1 VVARTRPTT
10 LVSIILPIYNA
21 GKYLGECLDS
31 IVAQSFKEWELIAV
45 DDHSSDDSIKIVHS
59 FSRSD
64 ERIKIFSN
72 PGQGIV
78 DALNYGIEHSQGT
91 FIARIDADDIMI
103 ENRLSRQLGHLR
115 ENPQI
120 GMVASLVHH
129 FPPASEKR
137 NGYSLYVDWTNRLL
151 THEDHFFNRFVES
164 PVAHPSVMF
173 RRELI
178 HLYGSYKNGPFP
190 EDYELWLRWMEEGV
204 KIEKTPEV
212 LLHWR
217 DHPNRLSRTSKNY
230 SYFAFQQTKAKY
242 LKRYLDHLTWLNGRK
257 LLCWGAGRLAR
268 KFYSLWKEYEVSIS
282 AFIEVDPKK
291 IGGQV
296 GGIPIISH
304 LDIPNN
310 EQCFVLILT
319 GTRNARTQI
328 RQFLEQRGHRLG
340 DDFIP
345 LA

>member
-1 VVARTRPTT
+1 MGRTSSTP
-10 LVSIILPIYNA
+10 LVSIILPFYNA
-21 GKYLGECLDS
+21 EKYLGECLNS
-31 IVAQSFKEWELIAV
+31 IIAQTYKGWELIAI
-45 DDHSSDDSIKIVHS
+45 DDHSSDDSINIVRS

-78 DALNYGIEHSQGT
+78 DALNYGIEHSQGLL
-91 FIARIDADDIMI
+91 IARIDADDIMTKQRI
-103 ENRLSRQLGHLR
+103 SRQVGHLR
-115 ENPQI
+115 ENPHL

-151 THEDHFFNRFVES
+151 THEDHFFYRFVES

-178 HLYGSYKNGPFP
+178 HHYGSYKNGPFP

-217 DHPNRLSRTSKNY
+217 DHPNRLSRTSKHY
-230 SYFAFQQTKAKY
+230 SHFAFQQTKAKY
-242 LKRYLDHLTWLNGRK
+242 LKRYLDHLIRFDGRK
-257 LLCWGAGRLAR
+257 LFCWGAGRVAR

-319 GTRNARTQI
+319 GARNARTQI

>member
-1 VVARTRPTT
+1 VGRTSSTP
-10 LVSIILPIYNA
+10 LVSIILPFYNA
-21 GKYLGECLDS
+21 EKYLGECLNS
-31 IVAQSFKEWELIAV
+31 IIAQTYKGWELIAI
-45 DDHSSDDSIKIVHS
+45 DDHSSDGSISIVRS
-59 FSRSD
+59 LSRSD
-64 ERIKIFSN
+64 ERIKIVSN
-72 PGQGIV
+72 PGKGIV
-78 DALNYGIEHSQGT
+78 DALNHGMEHSQGV
-91 FIARIDADDIMI
+91 FIARIDADDIMA
-103 ENRLSRQLGHLR
+103 ENRLSRQVGHLH

-129 FPPASEKR
+129 FPPALEKR
-137 NGYSLYVDWTNRLL
+137 KGYSLYVDWTNRLL
-151 THEDHFFNRFVES
+151 THEDHFFNRFADS

-178 HLYGSYKNGPFP
+178 HLHGSYKNGLFP

-204 KIEKTPEV
+204 KIEKVPEV

-217 DHPNRLSRTSKNY
+217 DHPNRLSRTSKSY
-230 SYFAFQQTKAKY
+230 SCLAFQQTKAKY
-242 LKRYLDHLTWLNGRK
+242 LKRYLDYLTRFDGRK
-257 LLCWGAGRLAR
+257 LLCWGAGRVAR

-282 AFIEVDPKK
+282 AFIEVDQKK

-296 GGIPIISH
+296 GAIPIISH
-304 LDIPNN
+304 FDIPKK

-319 GTRNARTQI
+319 GARNARSQITQY
-328 RQFLEQRGHRLG
+328 LEQKGHRQG

>member
-1 VVARTRPTT
+1 VGKTRTTP
-10 LVSIILPIYNA
+10 LVSIVLPFYNA

-31 IVAQSFKEWELIAV
+31 IIAQTYKRWELIAV
-45 DDHSSDDSIKIVHS
+45 DDRSSDDSINIVRS

-78 DALNYGIEHSQGT
+78 DALNYGIEHSQGLL
-91 FIARIDADDIMI
+91 IARIDADDIMTKQRI
-103 ENRLSRQLGHLR
+103 SRQVGHLR
-115 ENPQI
+115 ENPHI
-120 GMVASLVHH
+120 GMVASLVDH
-129 FPPASEKR
+129 FPAASERERK
-137 NGYSLYVDWTNRLL
+137 GYSLYVDWTNRLL
-151 THEDHFFNRFVES
+151 THKDHFFNRFVDS

-178 HLYGSYKNGPFP
+178 HLHGSYKHGPFP
-190 EDYELWLRWMEEGV
+190 EDYELWLRWMEVGV
-204 KIEKTPEV
+204 KIEKVPEV

-217 DHPNRLSRTSKNY
+217 DHSNRLSRTSKDY
-230 SYFAFQQTKAKY
+230 SCFAFQQTKATY
-242 LKRYLDHLTWLNGRK
+242 LKRYLDHLTRFDGRK
-257 LLCWGAGRLAR
+257 LFCWGAGRVAR

-282 AFIEVDPKK
+282 AFIEVDEKK

-296 GGIPIISH
+296 GGIPIISY
-304 LDIPNN
+304 LNIPKK

-319 GTRNARTQI
+319 GARDARTQI
-328 RQFLEQRGHRLG
+328 TKFLEQRGHRVG